1 MILDGK
7 CGCGVLTLH
16 LETARAPAELPVRLC
31 GCTFCLARQPRYT
44 SDPAGHVTIKI
55 ADEAQVERYRFGLR
69 LADFLICKRCDKF
82 VATVDSDRA
91 VVNLDVLAR
100 AAEFTAA
107 PLKLTIYDT
116 EDVAART
123 ARRAANWMPVT
134 LILDT

>member
-1 MILDGK
+1 VILDGN
-7 CGCGVLTLH
+7 CGCGVLTLL
-16 LETARAPAELPVRLC
+16 LETARTPAELPVRMC
-31 GCTFCLARQPRYT
+31 GCTFCLARTPHYT

-82 VATVDSDRA
+82 VAAVDSGRA